1 MLYKDLLFFGLFI
14 LILIIIVFSIYYIKK
29 RFDYYD
35 NKILDLSNALF
46 SLIKEQ
52 TEQNIINPPYYEN
65 IEDVK
70 HETENKQNKLITD
83 SQPETITEEN
93 KKDKEFID
101 SNIDLPVDSNT
112 DKIDEKTESKDNIII
127 PAASVVSVVS
137 CNNQETEIKKSDDS
151 PVIDCQEDKQDNR
164 ETQETQQEDNKNIFS
179 SFLNDVLINDDKQET
194 QKEVKVYIYNDKTD
208 ESNTETETENKTFTI
223 TPENQEIINSEH
235 SSNKET
241 ENNKESDLLTKLINQ
256 EKKETI
262 EKFKNVL
269 NNDIKTIKLS
279 DLKNMV
285 KALNIALNKP
295 VNRYKKDELYEV
307 CSVYL
312 NTKH

>member
-70 HETENKQNKLITD
+70 HETEIKQNKLTTD

-112 DKIDEKTESKDNIII
+112 DKTDEKTESKDNIII

-208 ESNTETETENKTFTI
+208 DSNTETENKTFTI

-235 SSNKET
+235 SSIKET

-262 EKFKNVL
+262 EKFKKVL